1 MQCFYFRKN
10 VFRTGLKLSVCSYGL
25 VKVQT
30 ALLILKSDTT
40 RPDFFTSGKTVRGDQ
55 STEEAGL
62 DNLGK
67 GKNAFPLS
75 RSLTEKLEHTKKFD
89 NFTTSSD
96 KRITIHHLAPTV
108 QQLSSMLGQAE
119 RPERP
124 L

>member
-1 MQCFYFRKN
+1 MK
-10 VFRTGLKLSVCSYGL
+10 
-25 VKVQT
+25 VKT

-40 RPDFFTSGKTVRGDQ
+40 RLDRFTLGKIVRGDQ

-67 GKNAFPLS
+67 GKNSFPLS

-108 QQLSSMLGQAE
+108 QQVSSMLGQAE